1 MERTMDHD
9 PRGSAAAQRVAFLR
23 EGGALRLPDA
33 QGMATGVAAEVGHR
47 APCSPAVAANRVVAS
62 GIIDQIA
69 ADMIRINREIAA
81 RATPRPSF
89 EDVLAKSDA
98 KFVAMKGWG
107 L

>member
-1 MERTMDHD
+1 MDHD
-9 PRGSAAAQRVAFLR
+9 PRGSATVERVAFLR
-23 EGGALRLPDA
+23 EGGALQLPDA
-33 QGMATGVAAEVGHR
+33 QGVAAGVAVEVGRR
-47 APCSPAVAANRVVAS
+47 APCSPAVAANRVIAS

-69 ADMIRINREIAA
+69 ADMIRLDREIAA

-89 EDVLAKSDA
+89 EEVLAKSDA

>member
-1 MERTMDHD
+1 MDHD

-23 EGGALRLPDA
+23 EGGALQLPDA

-47 APCSPAVAANRVVAS
+47 APCSPAVAANRVIAS
-62 GIIDQIA
+62 GIFDQIA
-69 ADMIRINREIAA
+69 ADMIRLDREIAV

-89 EDVLAKSDA
+89 EEVLAKSGA